1 MKNQIPFSFDVPTVT
16 EITEK
21 IKGLLEQNFR
31 DILVEGEIS
40 NVNQSRNG
48 HYYFTVKDDNAQLP
62 CVIWRSTAQRID
74 VDIRDGQQVVLGG
87 DLQVYAPHGRYQ
99 MIVSLVQQ
107 AGIGKLQQKFEELK
121 KKLENEGLFSDAH
134 KKPIPPFPIRVGV
147 ITSST
152 GAAFHD
158 IKSTF
163 EQRWPVATLYLHHA
177 SVQGL
182 NAAPELVKAIE
193 WFGNQEDP
201 VDVLIIGRGGGS
213 LEDLWPFNEEPVARA
228 IFNCPIPTISA
239 VGHEVDFSITDFVA
253 DARAAT
259 PTQAVVIAAPDIN
272 ELRYMVDDYTGEMET
287 VLQQKIQTYRDY
299 VYRLANSHALLVVQ
313 EKLKYQKNRVS
324 SLLEQ
329 LDSRVD
335 RTIAERRSHLQ
346 QLRSAVESKNPRM
359 VLQKWTESV
368 TILSERLDNRYN
380 RQLSDKK
387 TKLNNLVSGLSQ
399 VNPKAPLQ
407 RGFTRVLQDGKWIRS
422 SKDFDKSLSTEIE
435 WNDGTTKITT

>member
-48 HYYFTVKDDNAQLP
+48 HYYFTVKDDSAQLP

-134 KKPIPPFPIRVGV
+134 KQPIPPFPIRVGV

-193 WFGNQEDP
+193 WFSSQPKP

-272 ELRYMVDDYTGEMET
+272 ELRYMVDDYTGEMES
-287 VLQQKIQTYRDY
+287 VLKQKIQTYRDY

-313 EKLKYQKNRVS
+313 EKLKFQKNRVS
-324 SLLEQ
+324 SLLDQ
-329 LDSRVD
+329 MDSRID
-335 RTIAERRSHLQ
+335 RAISDRRSRLQ
-346 QLRSAVESKNPRM
+346 QLSSTIESANPKV

-368 TILSERLDNRYN
+368 TVLSERLDNRYN
-380 RQLSDKK
+380 RQLTDKK
-387 TKLNNLVSGLSQ
+387 TRLNKLISGLAE
-399 VNPKAPLQ
+399 VNPKAPLE
-407 RGFTRVLQDGKWIRS
+407 RGFTRILQDGHWIRS
-422 SKDFDKSLSTEIE
+422 SKDFDKSVNTEIE
-435 WNDGTTKITT
+435 WSDGTTKITS

>member
-62 CVIWRSTAQRID
+62 CVIWRSTAQRMD
-74 VDIRDGQQVVLGG
+74 LDIRDGQQVVLGG

-121 KKLENEGLFSDAH
+121 KKLEKEGLFSDSY

-182 NAAPELVKAIE
+182 NAAPELVKAIK
-193 WFGNQEDP
+193 WFGNQDDP

-239 VGHEVDFSITDFVA
+239 VGHEVDFSITDFVS

-272 ELRYMVDDYTGEMET
+272 ELRYMVDDYTGEMES

-313 EKLKYQKNRVS
+313 EKLKYQKNRVY

-335 RTIAERRSHLQ
+335 RTIAERRSQLQ

-359 VLQKWTESV
+359 ILQKWTESV
-368 TILSERLDNRYN
+368 TILSERLNHRYN
-380 RQLSDKK
+380 RQLSDRK
-387 TKLNNLVSGLSQ
+387 TKLNHLVSGLSQ

-422 SKDFDKSLSTEIE
+422 SKDFEKSLSTEIE
-435 WNDGTTKITT
+435 WNDGITKITP

>member
-62 CVIWRSTAQRID
+62 CVIWRSTAQRMD
-74 VDIRDGQQVVLGG
+74 LDIRDGQQVVLGG

-121 KKLENEGLFSDAH
+121 KKLEKEGLFSDSY

-182 NAAPELVKAIE
+182 NAAPELVKAIK
-193 WFGNQEDP
+193 WFGNQDDP

-239 VGHEVDFSITDFVA
+239 VGHEVDFSITDFVS

-272 ELRYMVDDYTGEMET
+272 ELRYMVDDYTGEMES

-313 EKLKYQKNRVS
+313 EKLKYQKNRAD

-329 LDSRVD
+329 LNSRVD
-335 RTIAERRSHLQ
+335 RTIAERRSQLQ

-359 VLQKWTESV
+359 ILQKWTESV
-368 TILSERLDNRYN
+368 TILSERLNHRYN
-380 RQLSDKK
+380 RQLSDRK
-387 TKLNNLVSGLSQ
+387 TKLNHLVSGLSQ

-422 SKDFDKSLSTEIE
+422 SKDFEKSLSTEIE
-435 WNDGTTKITT
+435 WNDGITKITP